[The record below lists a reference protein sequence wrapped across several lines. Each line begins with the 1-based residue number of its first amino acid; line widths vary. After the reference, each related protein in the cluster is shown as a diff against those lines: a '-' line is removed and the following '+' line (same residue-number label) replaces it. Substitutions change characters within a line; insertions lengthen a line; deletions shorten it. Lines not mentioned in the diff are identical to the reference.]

1 MKSLSLSVD
10 ESVSEAFPDDEA
22 RWQAVLRKDHQADGH
37 FFFAVKTTGVFCRP
51 GCPARPARRENVIF
65 FTSAVAAEQAGFR
78 SCRRCCPKE
87 PTPRERNAAAVVAA
101 CRAIE
106 TSEESPSLSQ
116 LARSAGMSRFHFSRV
131 FKTVTG
137 LSPKAYAK
145 ANRSERLRDELSRRK
160 TVTEAIYEAGFQST
174 SRFYVDSSAMLG
186 MKPKD
191 YRRGGRGE
199 TIRIAVGECS
209 LGSILVAASRKGVCA
224 ISLGDD
230 PDALMRALQDRF
242 PKAHLVGGDQGFE
255 KIVAQVVAF
264 IEAPQTGLQLPLDVR
279 GTVFQ
284 QRVWNALRE
293 IACGET
299 ASYSEIAE
307 RIGSPGAIRAVA
319 RACASNRHAV
329 AIPCHRVVRRDG
341 KASGYRWGVE
351 RKRALLQRERIAT
364 HSRSGIASSDGSVDR

>member
-1 MKSLSLSVD
+1 
-10 ESVSEAFPDDEA
+10 
-22 RWQAVLRKDHQADGH
+22 
-37 FFFAVKTTGVFCRP
+37 
-51 GCPARPARRENVIF
+51 
-65 FTSAVAAEQAGFR
+65 
-78 SCRRCCPKE
+78 
-87 PTPRERNAAAVVAA
+87 
-101 CRAIE
+101 
-106 TSEESPSLSQ
+106 
-116 LARSAGMSRFHFSRV
+116 MSRFHFSRV

-160 TVTEAIYEAGFQST
+160 TVTEAIYEAGFQSN

-199 TIRIAVGECS
+199 TIRFAVGECS
-209 LGSILVAASRKGVCA
+209 LGSILVAASPKGVCA

-264 IEAPQTGLQLPLDVR
+264 IDAPQTGLQLPLDVR

-284 QRVWNALRE
+284 QRVWNALRA
-293 IACGET
+293 IPCGRT
-299 ASYSEIAE
+299 SSYSEIAD

-319 RACASNRHAV
+319 RACASNGHAV
-329 AIPCHRVVRRDG
+329 AIPCHRVVRMNG
-341 KASGYRWGVE
+341 NVSGYRWGIE
-351 RKRALLQRERIAT
+351 RKRALLQREKIAT
-364 HSRSGIASSDGSVDR
+364 HSQSGIASADLRGSIGC